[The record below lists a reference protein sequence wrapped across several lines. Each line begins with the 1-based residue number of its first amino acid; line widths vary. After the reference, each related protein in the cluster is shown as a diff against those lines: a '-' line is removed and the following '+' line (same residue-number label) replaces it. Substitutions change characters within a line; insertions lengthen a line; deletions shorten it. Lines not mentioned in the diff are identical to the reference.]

1 MDVVDLA
8 DVNTNRRFGL
18 FGKRT
23 DVQGL
28 ISRGFN
34 YLDNNG

>member
-18 FGKRT
+18 FGQRT

-28 ISRGFN
+28 INRGFN
-34 YLDNNG
+34 YLDDNG